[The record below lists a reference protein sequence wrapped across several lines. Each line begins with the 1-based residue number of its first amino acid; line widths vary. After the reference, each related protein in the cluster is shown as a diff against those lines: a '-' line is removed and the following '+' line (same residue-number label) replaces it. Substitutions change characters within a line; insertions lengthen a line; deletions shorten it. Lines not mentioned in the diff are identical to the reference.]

1 VNKRNRPDKDGADRT
16 VFNYYKARLKA
27 MQPPCAICGLPINY
41 DLPYTSPWSFT
52 VDHIVPISRGGT
64 TTEENVQAAHRKC
77 NRAKGSKLF
86 LSPEEVKQLR
96 SEQGVRAQADY
107 SNGTDN
113 EATDIGTQPQFI
125 FPQSADWRKD

>member
-1 VNKRNRPDKDGADRT
+1 MNKRNRPDKDGADRT

-86 LSPEEVKQLR
+86 LSLEEINQLR
-96 SEQGVRAQADY
+96 LEQGVKVQSDNSSGSDDETAD
-107 SNGTDN
+107 
-113 EATDIGTQPQFI
+113 ICTQQKFL
-125 FPQSADWRKD
+125 FPQSVNWRTY